1 MLTYDF
7 SRITSGNV
15 TTPSSP
21 KLTAGQQLLDFK
33 QDLRP
38 DPGAEADGR
47 WSGMQNTSNCG
58 MTCGMVIVEAPP
70 PFGQT
75 TGKGGDRSKYPA
87 LTPAQ
92 EPLIRGN
99 TVSGY
104 WALCREVSD
113 IRWTVKRW
121 RELTPIVPTVSSI
134 YAAEPGESASCQTG
148 SRTSC
153 SIQYRSQST
162 SFSGLACSIHDE
174 SWGED
179 FDQEKS
185 YRQTLRH
192 WEERAPIECYRLGL
206 RQHRRWVS
214 HSHHRLVWWIPLMPV
229 KFIDMK
235 GQN

>member
-1 MLTYDF
+1 MLAYDF

-58 MTCGMVIVEAPP
+58 MTCGMVIVAAPP
-70 PFGQT
+70 PLGQT

-113 IRWTVKRW
+113 IRRTVKRW
-121 RELTPIVPTVSSI
+121 RGIDTDRSYSIFDLCRRTWKICIVSS
-134 YAAEPGESASCQTG
+134 
-148 SRTSC
+148 R
-153 SIQYRSQST
+153 IQNQ
-162 SFSGLACSIHDE
+162 L
-174 SWGED
+174 
-179 FDQEKS
+179 
-185 YRQTLRH
+185 
-192 WEERAPIECYRLGL
+192 
-206 RQHRRWVS
+206 
-214 HSHHRLVWWIPLMPV
+214 
-229 KFIDMK
+229 
-235 GQN
+235 